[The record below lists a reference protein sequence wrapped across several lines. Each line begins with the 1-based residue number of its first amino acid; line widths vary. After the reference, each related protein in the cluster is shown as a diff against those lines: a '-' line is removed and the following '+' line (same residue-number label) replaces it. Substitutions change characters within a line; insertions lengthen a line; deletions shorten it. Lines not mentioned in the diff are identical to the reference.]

1 MYLLQNTRVPKDW
14 LSETE
19 LLSTLLTLNAAYI
32 YSKGVKG
39 CLMAKMQMII
49 KPVADREA

>member
-1 MYLLQNTRVPKDW
+1 MYLLPNAHVPKDW
-14 LSETE
+14 LSDTE
-19 LLSTLLTLNAAYI
+19 ILSTLLTLNAAYI